1 MIQHMR
7 TVPDTL
13 SADNA
18 ELAPHA
24 GTGYLCPLAQIP
36 PAQFL
41 NPSSASAVLF
51 SAPHAGRYYATEMF
65 AADQLAAASTLEE
78 KGTDVI
84 VQTLSEHGYPALI
97 PNISRAVVDL
107 NRPSFAQDSKL
118 HNILDMGDSGKAS
131 LYKSYISAGYGVIP
145 RLDAQRRPLHKGMLE
160 SALVTDILVLHHT
173 PYHQSLAGMIHHASS
188 HNSQILLCDI
198 HSMPDDHS
206 NRHLPDILFGNLHGV
221 TCSQQTVNKIEQYM
235 SQSGLSWAWNTPY
248 AGGYITRHYG
258 LNSAIEDCHVQA
270 VQIEINRA
278 MLETQHRQT
287 DMDGLKQITE
297 QLAGL
302 SQTLADSLG

>member
-84 VQTLSEHGYPALI
+84 VQTLSEHGYPAL
-97 PNISRAVVDL
+97 
-107 NRPSFAQDSKL
+107 
-118 HNILDMGDSGKAS
+118 
-131 LYKSYISAGYGVIP
+131 
-145 RLDAQRRPLHKGMLE
+145 
-160 SALVTDILVLHHT
+160 
-173 PYHQSLAGMIHHASS
+173 
-188 HNSQILLCDI
+188 NS
-198 HSMPDDHS
+198 
-206 NRHLPDILFGNLHGV
+206 
-221 TCSQQTVNKIEQYM
+221 
-235 SQSGLSWAWNTPY
+235 
-248 AGGYITRHYG
+248 
-258 LNSAIEDCHVQA
+258 
-270 VQIEINRA
+270 
-278 MLETQHRQT
+278 
-287 DMDGLKQITE
+287 
-297 QLAGL
+297 
-302 SQTLADSLG
+302 